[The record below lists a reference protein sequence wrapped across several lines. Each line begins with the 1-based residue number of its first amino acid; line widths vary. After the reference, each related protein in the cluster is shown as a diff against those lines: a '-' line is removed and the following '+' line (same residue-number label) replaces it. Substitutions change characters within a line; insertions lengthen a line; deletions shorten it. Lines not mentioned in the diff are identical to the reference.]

1 MSIVHHLKVIKVDG
15 LVLMDR
21 RRPEDEW
28 EQTVNARAWLRF
40 SLCLFGGETCK
51 MWTAFPPGFKHY
63 LSHSSFVGLNLIS
76 FYRFS
81 CP

>member
-40 SLCLFGGETCK
+40 SLSV
-51 MWTAFPPGFKHY
+51 WWRN
-63 LSHSSFVGLNLIS
+63 V
-76 FYRFS
+76 
-81 CP
+81 